1 MTISPKRERR
11 ISVRNGGICRPAL
24 QRLHPQNRA
33 TGRLAWRSL
42 FTYSRRNACLNRAKI
57 KAPMQS
63 SEVWCQYFPMLSDSR
78 DLRPFQ
84 TGVTMK
90 VVVFGLPGSGRST
103 LAREL
108 GRALDAV
115 VLDEDRLFETL
126 NSDLDRS
133 PQGYTES
140 ARRIGW
146 AASAVLDS
154 GVNCVCDMMLPT
166 QTSRDSFRISKREVY
181 AIWMDTI
188 DSSKD
193 ANANAMWESLKPV
206 HCNLHISNW
215 CWEIDPILSVV
226 SRSVSK
232 WGELA
237 SPDSDFTAGS
247 RDNPDT
253 IRDTDGPET
262 VIGRREESDRRA
274 RSHDRRSIV
283 SSVWGLLNTKL

>member
-1 MTISPKRERR
+1 LI
-11 ISVRNGGICRPAL
+11 
-24 QRLHPQNRA
+24 
-33 TGRLAWRSL
+33 
-42 FTYSRRNACLNRAKI
+42 TYSGQ
-57 KAPMQS
+57 KA
-63 SEVWCQYFPMLSDSR
+63 L
-78 DLRPFQ
+78 LKPFQ
-84 TGVTMK
+84 SGVIMK

-115 VLDEDRLFETL
+115 VLDEDKLFETL
-126 NSDLDRS
+126 NCDLDRS

-146 AASAVLDS
+146 MASTILDN
-154 GVNCVCDMMLPT
+154 GVNCICDMVLPT
-166 QTSRDSFRISKREVY
+166 QLSRKSFRISTREVY

-193 ANANAMWESLKPV
+193 ANANAIWETLRGD

-215 CWEIDPILSVV
+215 CWEIDPIV
-226 SRSVSK
+226 SAVSQSASK

-237 SPDSDFTAGS
+237 SLDSEFSSGS
-247 RDNPDT
+247 LHNPDT
-253 IRDTDGPET
+253 VRDTDGPET
-262 VIGRREESDRRA
+262 VIEQRGESDRRTMN
-274 RSHDRRSIV
+274 RDRRSIV